1 MPPPPLRNAKSPE
14 FRPRPA
20 SVSVRQPRR
29 HFRRTRPAVLCCVWL
44 CHAAA
49 AAAQNPVVTFSHGS
63 ASLSESET
71 TISGTVTA
79 NPPPQTTLTVRYSV
93 TDFRDFVTASHEGD
107 KTITF
112 SANQATAQLTVP
124 IVNDLTDEPNGD
136 VRVALKTGSGYTL
149 GSATGTTFKV
159 VDNDSTS
166 VRLRRTGPED
176 IDEGEETTFTVAL
189 GRKLVAGETVT
200 APLTVAAKYAIR
212 RKSVTD
218 DDYSITLKSGSG
230 VSLITST
237 PYTAA
242 QPAVTFTGSDTGTV
256 QVATLTLAAMADG
269 VDENS
274 FETLAV
280 GLGTVTSNLDRLATG
295 TGTTGTAASG
305 SGSVV
310 IWSYDTTV
318 ISIAAGAS
326 PVTEGANASFTV
338 SADPPPVV
346 DLVVDLKVT
355 DHPGSDFVA
364 AEDEGAKTVTIAAGG
379 ASATYTVATQADSID
394 EPNGVAEVMLVGTIR
409 YNVRSPHTVGVDVN
423 DDDATSVTLAGAAG
437 DVTEG
442 GAKSITLTLGRG
454 LVSGEVLAVP
464 LTFGGTATRGTDYT
478 VSGASGTGLSYQNLN
493 SGSAGVTFTGPAS
506 GATATVATLTLTAE
520 TDQAAEPAGET
531 VDIGLGTLN
540 ASTGTGL
547 GGGASGTD
555 NLASFSIEDPPG
567 NAVNLSVS
575 AGGAASEGGAAL
587 TVTATLDRANASG
600 AAISIP
606 IQVRTTGTT
615 GQASDY
621 TVASSIGI
629 ADDARSG
636 STSFSVTDD
645 RIDEDAETV
654 VLELGAAL
662 PPGVVPGKTT
672 AVTVT
677 IADNDTAD
685 LVFSRTS
692 LGLSEGGDVSY
703 TVKLA
708 TQPTGTVTV
717 AIAVPAGADLTLDD
731 ASLEFTTSTW
741 NDAQTVTVDA
751 GEDPDAAADTATLTH
766 TASGG
771 GYNGVS
777 ADLAVTVTDDDTPGL
792 VLSPTSLDVDEGGD
806 ASYTVKLATQ
816 PTGTVTVAIAVPAGA
831 GLTLDDASLEFT
843 TSTWNDAQ
851 TVTVDAGEDP
861 DTTDDTA
868 TLTHTASGGG
878 YSVTASL
885 AVTVN
890 DDDTLPVVSFASSSS
905 SASEAAGTRNVT
917 VNLSPAP
924 TAATTSLSYT
934 VGGTATAG
942 SDFSIAGSGRLSVS
956 SGAATASIPVAITD
970 DTADESNE
978 TVLLTLTPGSGYT
991 VGSANRHTLTI
1002 TDNDGVVPPPP
1013 PPPTVSLSASPNPV
1027 DEGQSVTVT
1036 ARLSAALSGGVT
1048 IPLTLT
1054 AGTAEAG
1061 DYGSLASIAIS
1072 GGQTVGTGTVTTA
1085 QDADTADETFTV
1097 ALGTLPSDVTAGT
1110 PSSVQV
1116 TIRDDDEPPP
1126 AVSLSASPN
1135 PVTEGGSVTV
1145 TARLSAALSGG
1156 VTIPLT
1162 LTAGTAEAG
1171 DYGSLASIAIS
1182 GGQTVGTGTV
1192 TTAQDADT
1200 ADETFTV
1207 ALGTLPSDV
1216 TAGTPSSV
1224 QVTIRDDDE
1233 PPPTVSLS
1241 ASPNPVDEGQSV
1253 TVTARLSAAL
1263 SGGVTIPLT
1272 LTAGTAEAGDYGS
1285 LASIAISGGQT
1296 VGTGTVTTAQDAD
1309 TADETFTVALGTL
1322 PSDVTAGTP
1331 SSVQVTIRDDDE
1343 PPPTV
1348 SLSASPNPVDEGQS
1362 VTVTA
1367 RLSAALS
1374 GGVTIPLTLTAG
1386 TAEAGDYGSLASI
1399 AISGGQTVGTGTVT
1413 TAQDA
1418 DTADETFTVALGTL
1432 PSDVTAGTPSSVQV
1446 TIRDDD
1452 EPPPTVSLSASPNPV
1467 DEGQSVTVTARL
1479 SAALSGGVTIPLTLT
1494 AGTAEAGDYGS
1505 LASIAISGGQTVGTG
1520 TVTTAQDADT
1530 ADETFTVALGTL
1542 PSDVTAGTPSSVQV
1556 TIRDDDEPPPTVS
1569 LSASP
1574 NPVTEGGSVTV
1585 TARLSAALSGGVTI
1599 PLTLTAGTAE
1609 AGDYGSLASIAI
1621 SGGQTVG
1628 TGTVTTAQDADTADE
1643 TFTVAL
1649 GTLPSDVTAGT
1660 PSSVQV
1666 TIRDDDEPPP
1676 TVSLSASPNPVDEG
1690 QSVTVTARL
1699 SAALSGGVTIPL
1711 TLTAGTA
1718 EAGDY
1723 GSLASIAIS
1732 GGQTVGTGTV
1742 TTAQDAD
1749 TADETFTV
1757 ALGTLPSDVTAGT
1770 PSSVQVTIRD
1780 DDEPPPTVS
1789 LSASPNP
1796 VDEGQSVTVTAR
1808 LSAALSGGVTIPL
1821 TLTAGTAE
1829 AGDYGSLASIAISGG
1844 QTVGTGT
1851 VTTAQDADTADETFT
1866 VALGTLPSDVTAG
1879 TPSSVQVTIRDDDEP
1894 PPTVSLSAS
1903 PNPVDEGQ
1911 SVTVTARLSAALSG
1925 GVTIPLTLTA
1935 GTAEAGD
1942 YGSLA
1947 SITISG
1953 GQTVGTGTVTTAQD
1967 ADTADE
1973 TFTVALGTLPSDV
1986 TAGSPSSVAV
1996 TIRDDDEPPTPSVSI
2011 ANAAP
2016 LEEGRNARFSVTLS
2030 AVSPQMVT
2038 VSYATRDGTAAAGSD
2053 YRAMEG
2059 TLRFSPGVRH
2069 RTILVPTMD
2078 DEQDEP
2084 AETFMVELSNPVGAT
2099 LAKRMGMA
2107 TLNDNDDRVN
2117 RPPAASASCEPCS
2130 VPPSGAVH
2138 LTATASDP
2146 DGDPLTYVWSA
2157 SAGRFAGP
2165 TRRSTARW
2173 TAPAETGRVTIRVR
2187 VSDGAGGSVS
2197 AAVTV
2202 QVVNRAPAFERSV
2215 YRFELAE
2222 NLDGRQRPVD
2232 LGQVAAEDPDGDGLT
2247 YEVASGDRERFRIGA
2262 RDGAVRYVGAGEDF
2276 ETEPN
2281 RHDLTVRARDS
2292 SGAEAETR
2300 VVVTVGDVNEG
2311 PAAADD
2317 TAETLEDQAVTV
2329 DVLANDTDP
2338 DGDGLRVESVSAA
2351 AHGRTRVASGG
2362 GVTYTPAAQYHGVD
2376 RFTYVVSDADGLT
2389 ATAAVKVTVRSANDA
2404 PAAVGV
2410 IPDQPL
2416 DATVGSVD
2424 VDLAPFFDDADGDT
2438 LTYRALSSDPDVAT
2452 AMVGG
2457 AVLTLTPAAR
2467 GSATVTVTAEDPGGL
2482 TAVQT
2487 FSVGVDNRLER
2498 AGLGNTLAAMARSH
2512 LASARMTLGRRMT
2525 AGGGEGSRL
2534 TVMGRAVPLG
2544 KAAARRAA
2552 EQMATGWLSSAAW
2565 SGMSAQGPGG
2575 SPFGV
2580 AGATPG
2586 FGAYPTGG
2594 IGGPAPGGP
2603 ALGGLGLGG
2612 PMAVGMPPAS
2622 TGGLPG
2628 FGGFGGGSDA
2638 LLRGTEFELAL
2649 GGGEAGEARSGGR
2662 WGVWGQGD
2670 VQAFQGAPTA
2680 LGDEAGYAGD
2690 VWTSYL
2696 GVDARLTERWLVGM
2710 AVSRSAGD
2718 ADWRVGASRG
2728 RLRTNLTALHP
2739 YVQWSDGTK
2748 SVWAMAGGGWG
2759 DGGAGEGEAEN
2770 LRETTGRVGASGLG
2784 LRLGLVEYR
2793 ERVGEAGFG
2802 LRADAAWAELRTG
2815 AGRESVDGLLAT
2827 VNQQRLG
2834 VEIARRGRLGALA
2847 LQPFGEAHLRRDG
2860 GAGQVGTGLEVA
2872 FGLGL
2877 TGGPVRLDVQG
2888 RALAVHSAVGY
2899 RERGAS
2905 LTLTVGGQ
2913 EREGLSLS
2921 VSPRWGDAASGAGA
2935 LWQEEVYRHYLPETA
2950 QDAFAVD
2957 ARGGYGMRL
2966 PNDGL
2971 LTWFGSYRHSPHGR
2985 SFVVGGSI
2993 DGLVDALLRR
3003 A

>member
-1 MPPPPLRNAKSPE
+1 M
-14 FRPRPA
+14 
-20 SVSVRQPRR
+20 
-29 HFRRTRPAVLCCVWL
+29 WL

-107 KTITF
+107 KTVTF
-112 SANQATAQLTVP
+112 SAHQATAQLTVP

-136 VRVALKTGSGYTL
+136 VQVALKTGSGYTL

-176 IDEGEETTFTVAL
+176 IDEGEETTFTVTL

-318 ISIAAGAS
+318 VSIAAGAA

-575 AGGAASEGGAAL
+575 ASGAASEGGAAL

-615 GQASDY
+615 AQASDY

-629 ADDARSG
+629 ADDALSG
-636 STSFSVTDD
+636 STSFTVTDD
-645 RIDEDAETV
+645 RIDEDTEKV

-662 PPGVVPGKTT
+662 PTGVVPGTTT

-677 IADNDTAD
+677 IADNDTAG
-685 LVFSRTS
+685 LVLSPTS
-692 LGLSEGGDVSY
+692 LGVAEGDDASY

-708 TQPTGTVTV
+708 TEPTSTVTV
-717 AIAVPAGADLTLDD
+717 TITGQSGTDLTLGD

-766 TASGG
+766 EASGG

-777 ADLAVTVTDDDTPGL
+777 ADLAVTVTDNDRPGL
-792 VLSPTSLDVDEGGD
+792 VLSSTSLDVDEGDD
-806 ASYTVKLATQ
+806 ASYTVKLATE
-816 PTGTVTVAIAVPAGA
+816 PTGTVTVAIAVSAGTD
-831 GLTLDDASLEFT
+831 LTLDDTSLEFT

-851 TVTVDAGEDP
+851 TVTVAAGEDA

-885 AVTVN
+885 AVTVT

-905 SASEAAGTRNVT
+905 SAGEAAGTRNVT

-942 SDFSIAGSGRLSVS
+942 SDFSIAGSGTLSVS
-956 SGAATASIPVAITD
+956 SGATTASIPVAITD

-978 TVLLTLTPGSGYT
+978 TVLLTLTAGSGYT
-991 VGSANRHTLTI
+991 LGSPSSHALTIVDDDGTGPPAVSLSISPNPVTEGSAVTVTARLSEALSNSVTIPLALTAGTAEAGDYGSLASIAISGGQTTGTGTVTTAQDDDTADETFTVALGTLPSDVTAGTPSSVQVTI
-1002 TDNDGVVPPPP
+1002 RDGGTSLVGTPSV
-1013 PPPTVSLSASPNPV
+1013 TLSASPNPV
-1027 DEGQSVTVT
+1027 TEGSAVMVT
-1036 ARLSAALSGGVT
+1036 ARLSAALSSSVT
-1048 IPLTLT
+1048 IPLALT
-1054 AGTAEAG
+1054 AGTAEAS

-1116 TIRDDDEPPP
+1116 TIRDDDGPR
-1126 AVSLSASPN
+1126 
-1135 PVTEGGSVTV
+1135 TM
-1145 TARLSAALSGG
+1145 
-1156 VTIPLT
+1156 
-1162 LTAGTAEAG
+1162 
-1171 DYGSLASIAIS
+1171 
-1182 GGQTVGTGTV
+1182 
-1192 TTAQDADT
+1192 
-1200 ADETFTV
+1200 
-1207 ALGTLPSDV
+1207 
-1216 TAGTPSSV
+1216 
-1224 QVTIRDDDE
+1224 
-1233 PPPTVSLS
+1233 
-1241 ASPNPVDEGQSV
+1241 
-1253 TVTARLSAAL
+1253 
-1263 SGGVTIPLT
+1263 
-1272 LTAGTAEAGDYGS
+1272 
-1285 LASIAISGGQT
+1285 
-1296 VGTGTVTTAQDAD
+1296 
-1309 TADETFTVALGTL
+1309 
-1322 PSDVTAGTP
+1322 
-1331 SSVQVTIRDDDE
+1331 
-1343 PPPTV
+1343 
-1348 SLSASPNPVDEGQS
+1348 
-1362 VTVTA
+1362 
-1367 RLSAALS
+1367 
-1374 GGVTIPLTLTAG
+1374 
-1386 TAEAGDYGSLASI
+1386 
-1399 AISGGQTVGTGTVT
+1399 
-1413 TAQDA
+1413 
-1418 DTADETFTVALGTL
+1418 
-1432 PSDVTAGTPSSVQV
+1432 
-1446 TIRDDD
+1446 
-1452 EPPPTVSLSASPNPV
+1452 
-1467 DEGQSVTVTARL
+1467 
-1479 SAALSGGVTIPLTLT
+1479 
-1494 AGTAEAGDYGS
+1494 
-1505 LASIAISGGQTVGTG
+1505 
-1520 TVTTAQDADT
+1520 
-1530 ADETFTVALGTL
+1530 
-1542 PSDVTAGTPSSVQV
+1542 
-1556 TIRDDDEPPPTVS
+1556 
-1569 LSASP
+1569 
-1574 NPVTEGGSVTV
+1574 
-1585 TARLSAALSGGVTI
+1585 
-1599 PLTLTAGTAE
+1599 
-1609 AGDYGSLASIAI
+1609 
-1621 SGGQTVG
+1621 
-1628 TGTVTTAQDADTADE
+1628 
-1643 TFTVAL
+1643 
-1649 GTLPSDVTAGT
+1649 
-1660 PSSVQV
+1660 
-1666 TIRDDDEPPP
+1666 
-1676 TVSLSASPNPVDEG
+1676 
-1690 QSVTVTARL
+1690 
-1699 SAALSGGVTIPL
+1699 
-1711 TLTAGTA
+1711 
-1718 EAGDY
+1718 
-1723 GSLASIAIS
+1723 
-1732 GGQTVGTGTV
+1732 
-1742 TTAQDAD
+1742 
-1749 TADETFTV
+1749 
-1757 ALGTLPSDVTAGT
+1757 
-1770 PSSVQVTIRD
+1770 
-1780 DDEPPPTVS
+1780 
-1789 LSASPNP
+1789 
-1796 VDEGQSVTVTAR
+1796 
-1808 LSAALSGGVTIPL
+1808 
-1821 TLTAGTAE
+1821 
-1829 AGDYGSLASIAISGG
+1829 
-1844 QTVGTGT
+1844 
-1851 VTTAQDADTADETFT
+1851 
-1866 VALGTLPSDVTAG
+1866 
-1879 TPSSVQVTIRDDDEP
+1879 
-1894 PPTVSLSAS
+1894 
-1903 PNPVDEGQ
+1903 
-1911 SVTVTARLSAALSG
+1911 
-1925 GVTIPLTLTA
+1925 
-1935 GTAEAGD
+1935 
-1942 YGSLA
+1942 
-1947 SITISG
+1947 
-1953 GQTVGTGTVTTAQD
+1953 
-1967 ADTADE
+1967 
-1973 TFTVALGTLPSDV
+1973 
-1986 TAGSPSSVAV
+1986 
-1996 TIRDDDEPPTPSVSI
+1996 PSVSI

-2016 LEEGRNARFSVTLS
+2016 MEEGHDARFIVTLS

-2059 TLRFSPGVRH
+2059 TLRFSPGVRR
-2069 RTILVPTMD
+2069 RTVLVPTMD
-2078 DEQDEP
+2078 DEEDEP
-2084 AETFMVELSNPVGAT
+2084 AETFMLELSNPTGAT

-2107 TLNDNDDRVN
+2107 TLNDNDDAVN
-2117 RPPAASASCEPCS
+2117 RPPMARASCEPCS
-2130 VPPSGAVH
+2130 VPPGGAVR

-2157 SAGRFAGP
+2157 SAGRFAGS

-2202 QVVNRAPAFERSV
+2202 QVVNRAPTFERSV

-2222 NLDGRQRPVD
+2222 NLDGRRRPVD
-2232 LGQVAAEDPDGDGLT
+2232 LGQVAAEDPAGDGLT

-2262 RDGAVRYVGAGEDF
+2262 RDGALRYVGPGEDF

-2281 RHDLTVRARDS
+2281 RHELTVRARDS

-2300 VVVTVGDVNEG
+2300 VVVAVGDVNEG

-2338 DGDGLRVESVSAA
+2338 DGDGLRVESVSSA
-2351 AHGRTRVASGG
+2351 AHGTTRVASGG

-2376 RFTYVVSDADGLT
+2376 RFTYVVSDGDGLT
-2389 ATAAVKVTVRSANDA
+2389 ATAAVEVTVRSANDA

-2410 IPDQPL
+2410 IPDQSL
-2416 DATVGSVD
+2416 DATVGPVD
-2424 VDLAPFFDDADGDT
+2424 VVLAPFFDDADGDT

-2452 AMVGG
+2452 VLVSGAM
-2457 AVLTLTPAAR
+2457 LTLTPAAH
-2467 GSATVTVTAEDPGGL
+2467 GTATVTVTAEDPGGL

-2487 FSVGVDNRLER
+2487 FAVGVDNRLER

-2525 AGGGEGSRL
+2525 AGGNEGSRL

-2565 SGMSAQGPGG
+2565 SGMSAQGPGS
-2575 SPFGV
+2575 SPFGA
-2580 AGATPG
+2580 AGAAPG
-2586 FGAYPTGG
+2586 FGAYPAGG

-2649 GGGEAGEARSGGR
+2649 GGGEARSGGR
-2662 WGVWGQGD
+2662 WSVWGQGD
-2670 VQAFQGAPTA
+2670 VQAFQGAPAA

-2696 GVDARLTERWLVGM
+2696 GVDARLTDRWLVGM

-2718 ADWRVGASRG
+2718 ADWQVGASRG

-2739 YVQWSDGTK
+2739 YVQWSDGTR

-2770 LRETTGRVGASGLG
+2770 LREATGRVSASGLG

-2802 LRADAAWAELRTG
+2802 LRADAAWAELRTADG
-2815 AGRESVDGLLAT
+2815 PEAVDGLLAT

-2971 LTWFGSYRHSPHGR
+2971 LTWFGSYSHSPHGR